1 MALGLGGLRLSPAAF
16 WAMTPLELEAAA
28 AFRFGQAGAATV
40 PLAREDLQSLL
51 QRFPDIED
59 IAR

>member
-1 MALGLGGLRLSPAAF
+1 MALGLGGLQLSPAAF
-16 WAMTPLELEAAA
+16 WAMTPRELEAAA

-51 QRFPDIED
+51 QRFPDI
-59 IAR
+59 